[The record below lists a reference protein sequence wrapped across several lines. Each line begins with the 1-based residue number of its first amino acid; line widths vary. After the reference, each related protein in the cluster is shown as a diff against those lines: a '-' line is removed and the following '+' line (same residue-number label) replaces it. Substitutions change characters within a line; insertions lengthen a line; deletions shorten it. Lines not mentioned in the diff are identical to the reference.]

1 MMDDYMMNDVEF
13 QNIDD
18 VVLCDDEAQKLY
30 DIEKDFLGS
39 YAKKDESV
47 TDEDWLKG
55 KLKSELPEKS
65 DSDIQTMA
73 NEIVSMLRKDGES
86 RRDLDTAMERGVD
99 RESWLAGKLTEHA
112 SAMSAQDGMQYLHTL
127 DNTVRVANDEMAKTI
142 YARSTGAVSGNMN
155 LDGFIAEQKHV
166 NSFNIKAAAGKSE
179 FRAKVLRPEPGQ
191 TYGAHS
197 VDVGIYKVE
206 AGKTAGVPL
215 ERYQLKYGQTAEE
228 TIAMLDRTVLNG
240 QTPVV
245 PTEQLETVRQ
255 KYPTATDRIG
265 KAKLQSDP
273 LTKADVKMC
282 QNEAQGGNVSFLETD
297 WSDFAAKDISRGI
310 AGEVGKS
317 CLGGLAIGAGM
328 KILDKVVKGEP
339 IDDGEVIESALVSG
353 ADFGVKT
360 AVAGGLK
367 VAAEREMITVIPK
380 GTPAGVL
387 ANVAFVAVEDV
398 KVLGKMATGELSV
411 SEGIDELQ
419 RTTVSCAAGLMTSG
433 EGAAWGAAIGTV
445 VLGPVG
451 MVIGGLAGGAI
462 GYVAGSKFGEALV
475 GAYHKVRDAAKSLVR
490 TAVEGVKSFFS
501 GVLSIFGF

>member
-1 MMDDYMMNDVEF
+1 MDKDIMDDIEL

-18 VVLCDDEAQKLY
+18 VVLDDEEAQKLY

-39 YAKKDESV
+39 YAKKDSSV
-47 TDEDWLKG
+47 SDEDWLKA
-55 KLKSELPEKS
+55 KLHSEMPEKS
-65 DSDIQTMA
+65 HSDIQA
-73 NEIVSMLRKDGES
+73 ISDEIISALKVDEECRKD
-86 RRDLDTAMERGVD
+86 LDEAMERGVD
-99 RESWLAGKLTEHA
+99 REDWLATKLTEHA
-112 SAMSAQDGMQYLHTL
+112 SAMSAQAGTMYLHTL
-127 DNTVRVANDEMAKTI
+127 DNTIRVANDEMAKTI
-142 YARSTGAVSGNMN
+142 YARSTGAISGNIN

-166 NSFNIKAAAGKSE
+166 NSFNLKAASGKSE
-179 FRAKVLRPEPGQ
+179 LRAKVLRPKPGQ

-206 AGKTAGVPL
+206 GGKTIGVPV

-245 PTEQLETVRQ
+245 PTEQLEVVRQ
-255 KYPTATDRIG
+255 KYPTAIDHIG
-265 KAKLQSDP
+265 KAKIQSDP
-273 LTKADVKMC
+273 LTKADVKMS
-282 QNEAQGGNVSFLETD
+282 QNEVQSGNESFLETD
-297 WSDFAAKDISRGI
+297 WSDFAAKDISKGI
-310 AGEVGKS
+310 AGEVGKC

-328 KILDKVVKGEP
+328 KILDQVAKGEP
-339 IDDGEVIESALVSG
+339 IDEGEVIETALETG

-367 VAAEREMITVIPK
+367 VAAEKEIIRVIPK

-387 ANVAFVAVEDV
+387 ANVAFVAVEDA

-419 RTTVSCAAGLMTSG
+419 RTTVSCAAGLATSY

-445 VLGPVG
+445 FFGPVG
-451 MVIGGLAGGAI
+451 MVVGGLAGGAI
-462 GYVAGSKFGEALV
+462 GYAAGSKFGEAVV
-475 GAYHKVRDAAKSLVR
+475 GAYHKVRDAAKSLVKK
-490 TAVEGVKSFFS
+490 AVEGVNSFIS
-501 GVLSIFGF
+501 GVVSLFDF